1 MIFDLILFRTDIVL
15 QLCLGVTGR
24 LDDCDG
30 HHHDDPGQNQPNA
43 DVSQDRLAVVV
54 L

>member
-30 HHHDDPGQNQPNA
+30 HHHDDPG
-43 DVSQDRLAVVV
+43 
-54 L
+54 